1 VDLATRK
8 TNIARSYA
16 VAYKKH
22 VRWRVQ
28 VSTTKPPFSLLSASL
43 IATSGILWFGFSTFN
58 KEVLSA
64 TNFSTGVELVY
75 LPAGIRLILVL
86 IFGIWGAIGIAFAN
100 LFLVTMNIGHQSPE
114 AIVINSVIAG
124 FVPLL
129 ALRAVQRLL
138 GVDHDLSSLR
148 PIHLPLLALAVSVTT
163 PVAFNIQFV
172 ALGVTQVSYLF
183 ENLSAMMLGDF
194 LGCLVALAVL
204 RVILEIIKSF
214 RT

>member
-1 VDLATRK
+1 M
-8 TNIARSYA
+8 
-16 VAYKKH
+16 
-22 VRWRVQ
+22 
-28 VSTTKPPFSLLSASL
+28 STTKPPFSLLSASL

-58 KEVLSA
+58 KDVLSV

-86 IFGIWGAIGIAFAN
+86 IFGIWGAIGITFAN
-100 LFLVTMNIGHQSPE
+100 LFPVTINIGHQSPE
-114 AIVINSVIAG
+114 AIVINSAIAG
-124 FVPLL
+124 FVPFLTV
-129 ALRAVQRLL
+129 RAVQRLL

-148 PIHLPLLALAVSVTT
+148 PIHLPLLALAVSVVT

-172 ALGVTQVSYLF
+172 DLGVTQVSDLS

-204 RVILEIIKSF
+204 RAILAVIKPL
-214 RT
+214 RN